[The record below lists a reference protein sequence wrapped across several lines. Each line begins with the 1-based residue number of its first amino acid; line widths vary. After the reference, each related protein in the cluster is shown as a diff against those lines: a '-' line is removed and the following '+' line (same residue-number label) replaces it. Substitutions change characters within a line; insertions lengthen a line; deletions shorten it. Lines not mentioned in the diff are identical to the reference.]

1 MLKLVFLG
9 ILIVTGLVM
18 ISTSFTTT
26 QIIAQSDTTNTNMT
40 DTDNINMTDTD
51 NTNMPEADKYQRENN
66 LVSINEFSKIYLY
79 FFL

>member
-9 ILIVTGLVM
+9 ILIVTGLVI

-26 QIIAQSDTTNTNMT
+26 QIVAQSDTTNTNMT

-51 NTNMPEADKYQRENN
+51 NTNMPEAGQ
-66 LVSINEFSKIYLY
+66 ISKRK
-79 FFL
+79 